1 MQKIGK
7 DKQSIYDEGGFPKGK
22 KTKVIGADE
31 MMPTLGKENVRYVR
45 KGKMGKR
52 KRSTNPIEANEPS
65 KRPLRRT
72 PVHLLISRYK
82 GGKSAKKATKGY
94 YEDEWGGGAKG
105 KDGMV
110 TPSSSTGQKS
120 REEKKFPK
128 ATKMK
133 KTKTKKRLF
142 GGWESRGKKG
152 LVSESGR
159 GGPYSYAKGDV
170 KGRKATWK
178 SGHYDDSEY
187 YDDGENGMITSDK
200 PKWSEKLNRLTKRR
214 RRRKEK
220 DKDTTRVQNKINK
233 EYFKLNP
240 KKKYR
245 KNQPSVPDQPDQT
258 DPVSSDPGLPTPD
271 SRGERRDK
279 RKRRMKHGGKVKKGG
294 MAVIIIANK
303 KSKK

>member
-1 MQKIGK
+1 
-7 DKQSIYDEGGFPKGK
+7 
-22 KTKVIGADE
+22 
-31 MMPTLGKENVRYVR
+31 MMSTGKENITYIK
-45 KGKMGKR
+45 KGKSKPKAQSTTRKPRINIYTGRTISRDMGKGGEYDDKTGIR
-52 KRSTNPIEANEPS
+52 KQESQFVPDDKP
-65 KRPLRRT
+65 KKDPD
-72 PVHLLISRYK
+72 YK
-82 GGKSAKKATKGY
+82 
-94 YEDEWGGGAKG
+94 YEGAKG

-128 ATKMK
+128 GTKMK

-187 YDDGENGMITSDK
+187 YDDGKTGM
-200 PKWSEKLNRLTKRR
+200 LA
-214 RRRKEK
+214 RRK
-220 DKDTTRVQNKINK
+220 
-233 EYFKLNP
+233 
-240 KKKYR
+240 KKM
-245 KNQPSVPDQPDQT
+245 N
-258 DPVSSDPGLPTPD
+258 
-271 SRGERRDK
+271 
-279 RKRRMKHGGKVKKGG
+279 HGGKVKKGG